1 MRADIVRQLGDAVAR
16 LLRPARSFR
25 SAVRMARHSLARKR
39 GPTAAEGEAEFLERL
54 KTIIR
59 RNAGA
64 AQAGRI
70 NVIGLDRLKEQFGA
84 RWDELRDRVQSV
96 ARSALKK
103 SLAPDDIWVASGDK
117 FVIAFG
123 SLSTDEAQT
132 KCRMI
137 ARLIETALLGDA
149 ATETISVAAAVAT
162 VDGNIVFRDLPALE
176 TMLARSCTFYA
187 GAPRHERDAGVPA
200 LAPMP
205 HFSPARPRGRRGLEA
220 TEHAIAP
227 RESVEIAA
235 IEGKPPAADRVGWE
249 PVWDTKTRRITLY
262 RARHIDDVAALS
274 TRLALDEAM
283 VSDIDFEL
291 RDIVLDRLNTCR
303 REARLVALALPVRFW
318 TLASWSR
325 RRDYIGALAERVSP
339 ELRNLLVVILSDVPD
354 GVSPTRLVELVAAL
368 RPLCREIIVEGPSHG
383 VDLAALAAAR
393 VFAVGSDLNGQNASE
408 GLLLLKIEQF
418 ARSAEKAAIANTC
431 LAGAHSMSLVTAA
444 VGAGFRYI
452 SGRMIGDIEGNIGCA
467 CSLTLDDVYR
477 RYIETEGLGWPDDR
491 EPLRQT
497 A

>member
-1 MRADIVRQLGDAVAR
+1 M
-16 LLRPARSFR
+16 PPSPPPPPP
-25 SAVRMARHSLARKR
+25 R
-39 GPTAAEGEAEFLERL
+39 GWR
-54 KTIIR
+54 
-59 RNAGA
+59 
-64 AQAGRI
+64 
-70 NVIGLDRLKEQFGA
+70 
-84 RWDELRDRVQSV
+84 
-96 ARSALKK
+96 
-103 SLAPDDIWVASGDK
+103 
-117 FVIAFG
+117 
-123 SLSTDEAQT
+123 
-132 KCRMI
+132 
-137 ARLIETALLGDA
+137 
-149 ATETISVAAAVAT
+149 
-162 VDGNIVFRDLPALE
+162 ALE
-176 TMLARSCTFYA
+176 
-187 GAPRHERDAGVPA
+187 P
-200 LAPMP
+200 
-205 HFSPARPRGRRGLEA
+205 
-220 TEHAIAP
+220 TEHAKAP
-227 RESVEIAA
+227 RQNVEIAA
-235 IEGKPPAADRVGWE
+235 IKDKPTAADRVGWE

-291 RDIVLDRLNTCR
+291 RDIVLDQLKICR
-303 REARLVALALPVRFW
+303 RDARLVGLALPVRFW

-325 RRDYIGALAERVSP
+325 RRDYIGGLAERVSP
-339 ELRNLLVVILSDVPD
+339 ELRNLLVVILSEVPD

-393 VFAVGSDLNGQNASE
+393 VFAVGSDLNGQNVSE

-452 SGRMIGDIEGNIGCA
+452 SGRMIGDIDGNIGGT

-477 RYIETEGLGWPDDR
+477 RYIDIEGLGWPNDGN
-491 EPLRQT
+491 EPLRWT